1 MLYKGF
7 NRGGTGEEEEI
18 GCSCQRMIFFWG
30 GGRNLLG
37 VTMVILRMTILSR
50 LNKQMGASTALH
62 LQLDADDEHTEAMR
76 CIAAV
81 KNRRDREAG

>member
-1 MLYKGF
+1 
-7 NRGGTGEEEEI
+7 
-18 GCSCQRMIFFWG
+18 
-30 GGRNLLG
+30 
-37 VTMVILRMTILSR
+37 MVILRMTILSR